1 VEGFTVD
8 QDMRWSIAIK
18 HVAYG
23 VPGAPGRVEAE
34 FARDPSDRG
43 VRAKLRAETAVP
55 DPEAKAAAWEK
66 ISGSGYGSLYLTGA
80 AMSGFNWTHQRELL
94 GPFVDRFF
102 DEVTGVFRDRDNEF
116 ASDFYRFM
124 APSYR
129 VEREN
134 LERGERLVAA
144 AGSDLPVL
152 VRTARE
158 ANDDLARA
166 IRCREYAA
174 S

>member
-1 VEGFTVD
+1 
-8 QDMRWSIAIK
+8 
-18 HVAYG
+18 
-23 VPGAPGRVEAE
+23 VEAE

-129 VEREN
+129 VEREI